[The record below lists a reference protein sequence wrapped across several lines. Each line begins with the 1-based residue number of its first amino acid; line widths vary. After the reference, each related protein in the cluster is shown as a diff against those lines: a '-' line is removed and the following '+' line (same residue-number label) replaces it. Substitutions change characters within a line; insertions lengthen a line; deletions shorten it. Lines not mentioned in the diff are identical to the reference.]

1 MPLFLAVDQ
10 STSATKALVLDE
22 TGRILDRES
31 REHTQH
37 YPEPGFVEHDPEE
50 IFRNT
55 LDACQTL
62 LERSG
67 RRMEIVS
74 LSISNQRETV
84 VVFER
89 ATGKPVHRAIVWQC
103 RRGVEVCEK
112 LKDEGLNP
120 ELHQR
125 TGLTLD
131 PYFSASK
138 VHWLLEHDR
147 SLQDRLISGE
157 VVVGTMDAYLIHRLT
172 GGRIFATDHTN
183 ASRTLLYNIST
194 NNWDDQLCRIWGIP
208 RQALPDL
215 RDSSGN
221 YGSVQVG
228 DLIRDL
234 PIRGVMGDSHASLF
248 AQRCFASGT
257 TKLTLGTGSSIL
269 MNIGDKPV
277 FSDEGVMTTLAW
289 VHDGKPVYALEG
301 IIVTAAAS
309 LTWLRSQLGI
319 LADAGE
325 AEALAMELRGNDGVY
340 LVPAFSG
347 LGLPHWKPK
356 ARAVI
361 CGLSNHSDRRHLIRA
376 ALEAIAYQLKD
387 ALDIMSRTSQTT
399 LQRVHADGGPTANKF
414 LMQFIADL
422 TGIPVQISAISDGS
436 PLGAALMGMLGQGVH
451 ASLEAIAALPRQEPV
466 YRPAMDAGT
475 VEQCYSGW
483 LAAVRKA
490 LVE

>member
-1 MPLFLAVDQ
+1 MPLFLSVDQ
-10 STSATKALVLDE
+10 STSATKALILDE

-37 YPEPGFVEHDPEE
+37 YPRPGFVEHDAGE
-50 IFRNT
+50 IFQNT
-55 LDACQTL
+55 LDVCQTL

-67 RRMEIVS
+67 QREQIVG

-84 VVFER
+84 VVFDRE
-89 ATGKPVHRAIVWQC
+89 TGQPLHRAIVWQC
-103 RRGVEVCEK
+103 RRGVEICEK
-112 LKDEGLNP
+112 LRDDGIDP
-120 ELHQR
+120 DLHRR

-138 VHWLLEHDR
+138 VHWLMENHPEIR
-147 SLQDRLISGE
+147 EAIQSGRA
-157 VVVGTMDAYLIHRLT
+157 VVGTMDAYLVHRLT

-194 NNWDDQLCRIWGIP
+194 NDWDNQLCRLWGIP

-221 YGSVQVG
+221 YGTVG
-228 DLIRDL
+228 VGGLIKGL

-248 AQRCFASGT
+248 AQRCFDSGT

-277 FSDEGVMTTLAW
+277 FSDEGVMTTMAW
-289 VHDGKPVYALEG
+289 VHEGKPVYALEG

-309 LTWLRSQLGI
+309 LAWLRSQLGL
-319 LADAGE
+319 LADIGE
-325 AEALAMELRGNDGVY
+325 AEEMAAGLEGNDGVY

-347 LGLPHWKPK
+347 LGLPHWAPK

-361 CGLSNHSDRRHLIRA
+361 CGLSNHSDRRHIVRA

-387 ALDIMSRTSQTT
+387 ALEAMSRTSGTN

-436 PLGAALMGMLGQGVH
+436 PLGAAMMGMLGLGIH
-451 ASLEAIAALPRQEPV
+451 DSLDSIRALTRDEPV
-466 YRPAMDAGT
+466 YRPAMEAAL
-475 VEQCYSGW
+475 VEKNYQGW
-483 LAAVRKA
+483 LAAVRKTLA
-490 LVE
+490 E